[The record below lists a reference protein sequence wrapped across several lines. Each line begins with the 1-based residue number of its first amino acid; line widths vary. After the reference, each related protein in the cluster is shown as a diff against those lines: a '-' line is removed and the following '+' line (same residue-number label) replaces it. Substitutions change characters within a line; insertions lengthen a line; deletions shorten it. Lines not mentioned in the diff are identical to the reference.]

1 MAEAALLLGAALLGL
16 CVGGF
21 LNLVIYRLPRM
32 MEQQWAQDVAHWQ
45 TEQTEQMEQ
54 AQQAGQTELDRPV
67 EPLPQGL
74 LGATDH
80 APAHTLYKLLRPR
93 PHCPACGHVLSWWEL
108 MPVWGYVLLRGRC
121 CACARPIGWR
131 YPVVELVCAALFAA
145 CAWRWGLSV
154 SALAW
159 AGCAACLLALACID
173 ADTQLLPDDLTQ
185 PLLWAGLIGAA
196 LGWTALGLNDA
207 LWGAVA
213 GYGLLWSVNRGFGL
227 LTGKQGMG
235 QGDFK
240 LLAALG
246 AWLGWQA
253 LLPLVLLSSGSG
265 ALIGLAR
272 RLHGSL
278 AQGEPLA
285 FGPYLAL
292 AGLVL
297 LFFPHW
303 GGAWWG
309 L

>member
-1 MAEAALLLGAALLGL
+1 
-16 CVGGF
+16 
-21 LNLVIYRLPRM
+21 
-32 MEQQWAQDVAHWQ
+32 
-45 TEQTEQMEQ
+45 
-54 AQQAGQTELDRPV
+54 
-67 EPLPQGL
+67 LPQGL
-74 LGATDH
+74 LGAPDH
-80 APAHTLYKLLRPR
+80 APAHTLSQLLRPR

-108 MPVWGYVLLRGRC
+108 MPVLGYVLLRGRC
-121 CACARPIGWR
+121 RSCARPIGWR
-131 YPVVELVCAALFAA
+131 DPVVELVCAALFAA
-145 CAWRWGLSV
+145 CAWRWGLSA
-154 SALAW
+154 STLAW
-159 AGCAACLLALACID
+159 AGYAACLLALACID

-196 LGWTALGLNDA
+196 LGWTAVGLNDA

-253 LLPLVLLSSGSG
+253 LLPLVLLSSGAG

-292 AGLVL
+292 AGLIL

>member
-1 MAEAALLLGAALLGL
+1 MADVALLLGAGLLGL
-16 CVGGF
+16 CVGSF
-21 LNLVIYRLPRM
+21 LNVVIHRLPRM
-32 MEQQWAQDVAHWQ
+32 MEQQWAQEVAHWQ
-45 TEQTEQMEQ
+45 AEQ
-54 AQQAGQTELDRPV
+54 DRLA
-67 EPLPQGL
+67 EPLPAGP
-74 LGATDH
+74 
-80 APAHTLYKLLRPR
+80 PAVPYNLLRPR
-93 PHCPACGHVLSWWEL
+93 SHCPDCGHTLSWWEL
-108 MPVWGYVLLRGRC
+108 IPVLGYLLLRGRC
-121 CACARPIGWR
+121 RACSRPIGWR
-131 YPVVELVCAALFAA
+131 YPVLEVLTAAAFAG
-145 CAWRWGLSV
+145 CAWRWGLSA

-185 PLLWAGLIGAA
+185 PLLWSGLISAT
-196 LGWTALGLNDA
+196 LGWTALALNDA
-207 LWGAVA
+207 LWGAVI
-213 GYGLLWSVNRGFGL
+213 GYVVLWSVNRGFAL

-253 LLPLVLLSSGSG
+253 LLPLVLLSSGAG
-265 ALIGLAR
+265 AIIGIGR
-272 RLHGSL
+272 RLSGSL

-292 AGLVL
+292 AGLIL
-297 LFFPHW
+297 LFFPDL